1 MDKKLYTAPVVNKVK
16 LVSKNTI
23 LGFCHSSP
31 NLFPKDEAIWCQRTG
46 TGCST
51 PPTP

>member
-1 MDKKLYTAPVVNKVK
+1 MNKKQYTAPVVKKVK
-16 LVSKNTI
+16 LESKNTI

-31 NLFPKDEAIWCQRTG
+31 NLFPRDAAFGCQDSQG
-46 TGCST
+46 GCSN

>member
-1 MDKKLYTAPVVNKVK
+1 MNKKLYTAPVVNKVK

-31 NLFPKDEAIWCQRTG
+31 NLFPKDANIFCQRTQG
-46 TGCST
+46 GCAT
-51 PPTP
+51 PTQ

>member
-1 MDKKLYTAPVVNKVK
+1 MNKKPYNTPIINKVK

-31 NLFPKDEAIWCQRTG
+31 NLFPKDAQIYCQRAL
-46 TGCST
+46 TGCAT
-51 PPTP
+51 PRN